1 MRDLLLVA
9 ASGLAREALAV
20 VRTTRSH
27 AVLGLLDD
35 APERWGDSVDGL
47 TVLGGM
53 EEVKDHPDAQV
64 LLCVGSGAARHRLA
78 DRLAAMGVDE
88 DRYATVIHP
97 SVDVPRGCIVG
108 PGSVLLA
115 QVALTTA
122 VRVGRHVV
130 AMPNVTLTHDNVV
143 GDFATLCAGV
153 TLGGEVVV
161 GEGAYLGM
169 NASVRERLTVGPFA
183 TLGMGAVLLA
193 DLPPG
198 QVWTGVPARPQLRA
212 AGRGP
217 GP

>member
-27 AVLGLLDD
+27 VVLGLLDD
-35 APERWGDSVDGL
+35 APERWGGSVDGL

-53 EEVKDHPDAQV
+53 EELKDHPDAQV
-64 LLCVGSGAARHRLA
+64 LLCVGNGAARHRLA

-97 SVDVPRGCIVG
+97 SVDVPRGCTVG
-108 PGSVLLA
+108 QGSVLLA
-115 QVALTTA
+115 HVALTTA

-153 TLGGEVVV
+153 TLGGGVVV

-183 TLGMGAVLLA
+183 TLGMGAVLLR

-198 QVWTGVPARPQLRA
+198 QVWTGVPARPHLGA
-212 AGRGP
+212 EGRGP